1 MSVLSH
7 LVRDICPILGRVA
20 LAAILLLPQS
30 ASAMTSAGPLGPPV
44 PGERA
49 FPRHVSAF
57 HISGNRIVDR
67 YGRPFVVRGADAVYG
82 RFAGGNANGWGLIN
96 YQNAR
101 RDLDNMKDAGYNLVR
116 ISASYDLGNLSPTS
130 PDYIPFTQYLNEL
143 DNVVKWVTQRGMVAE
158 LSNGQTARTDD
169 VNAFAAL
176 LAVRY
181 ATNPLVWLKPDNEPN
196 CEDGDRA
203 VCLDWVT
210 WQLEEARYVR
220 TIRAAGFTGPIV
232 VNCIAWSFDCS
243 QALTYPLGDDQ
254 LIYGAHA
261 YGAGATTWDPAQQ
274 ADADAKWAYLSAR
287 VPVIVDEV
295 GTTVPPTSPLTWSQ
309 GFLTYV
315 VHWVRERSGSGCI
328 AFVNSWSSD
337 NAMIDATT
345 GKWNAWGQTYI
356 DSYLHAFSEHETE
369 G

>member
-1 MSVLSH
+1 
-7 LVRDICPILGRVA
+7 
-20 LAAILLLPQS
+20 
-30 ASAMTSAGPLGPPV
+30 
-44 PGERA
+44 
-49 FPRHVSAF
+49 
-57 HISGNRIVDR
+57 
-67 YGRPFVVRGADAVYG
+67 
-82 RFAGGNANGWGLIN
+82 LIN

-101 RDLDNMKDAGYNLVR
+101 RDLDNMKAAGYNLAR
-116 ISASYDLGNLSPTS
+116 ISASYDLGNLSPAS
-130 PDYIPFTQYLNEL
+130 PDYIPVTQYLSEL
-143 DNVVKWVTQRGMVAE
+143 DNVVQMVTQRGMVAL
-158 LSNGQTARTDD
+158 LSNGQTARTED

-181 ATNPLVWLKPDNEPN
+181 RTNPLVWLKPDNEPN

-203 VCLDWVT
+203 LCFDWMT
-210 WQLEEARYVR
+210 WQLQEARYVK

-243 QALTYPLGDDQ
+243 KVLSYPLGDAQ

-261 YGAGATTWDPAQQ
+261 YGAGATTWDAAQQ
-274 ADADAKWAYLSAR
+274 ADVDAKWANLSAR

-295 GTTVPPTSPLTWSQ
+295 GTTVPPSSPLTWSQ

-315 VHWVRERSGSGCI
+315 VNWVRNRSGSGCI

-345 GKWNAWGQTYI
+345 GKWNAWGQTYL
-356 DSYLHAFSEHETE
+356 DFYVHAFSEYEAE